1 MQRSRS
7 QVLFSYLPESVYI
20 HDSGLTVRSYS
31 VRGEGIGDAINKAV
45 LLREVDRHLQN
56 WPEENR
62 QGFPASL
69 ATSRDEITIETPE
82 QVRYEIW
89 PLVFECA
96 NEQCKRIRT
105 VRSLEEISAHP
116 RCRFCRFPLRQLRY
130 FSAHRCGAIKQMY
143 VPKCDLHGYDHV
155 YFEDT
160 GSFLTAVFRCRECG
174 GQIVRRTAQT
184 PCGCNLTDPDG
195 RAMMRAYT
203 VRDTRTF
210 YAQYVPLI
218 NFQSHVFKRLQE
230 HAERGAIAVASYLGL
245 IESISE
251 ALAEAED
258 RGGNRMPPQEWA
270 QAEAKYRTMGLSE
283 EDIQTLKKTK
293 GPKEFGLAAVR
304 DVPQSILDI
313 GTRRPVIERAMLFD
327 QEHHPEH
334 SLETARAEADKRGHV
349 GGVARLDMARTHA
362 SAMGIEAM
370 HVTWD
375 FPIALAAYGYTRGT
389 ADPTESR
396 ILSFRKPNQYQ
407 GKVPIFAVATKTE
420 AVILTLSPV
429 AVLRWLANS
438 GLGAGQ
444 VAEDPYGAK
453 TAILALYAAEELNP
467 EPAKAVRTLVHSV
480 AHCMLRALGD
490 GQVGFG
496 ESSLAEWVVPET
508 LTIAI
513 YANSLNSDTLGA
525 FWTLLNNRTL
535 EWLESSKQRV
545 YTCENDPLCHQREP
559 RACEQCMFLAFG
571 CQMFNDDLSRKTLAD
586 FWLNA

>member
-1 MQRSRS
+1 
-7 QVLFSYLPESVYI
+7 
-20 HDSGLTVRSYS
+20 
-31 VRGEGIGDAINKAV
+31 
-45 LLREVDRHLQN
+45 
-56 WPEENR
+56 
-62 QGFPASL
+62 
-69 ATSRDEITIETPE
+69 
-82 QVRYEIW
+82 
-89 PLVFECA
+89 
-96 NEQCKRIRT
+96 
-105 VRSLEEISAHP
+105 
-116 RCRFCRFPLRQLRY
+116 
-130 FSAHRCGAIKQMY
+130 
-143 VPKCDLHGYDHV
+143 
-155 YFEDT
+155 
-160 GSFLTAVFRCRECG
+160 
-174 GQIVRRTAQT
+174 
-184 PCGCNLTDPDG
+184 
-195 RAMMRAYT
+195 
-203 VRDTRTF
+203 
-210 YAQYVPLI
+210 
-218 NFQSHVFKRLQE
+218 
-230 HAERGAIAVASYLGL
+230 
-245 IESISE
+245 
-251 ALAEAED
+251 
-258 RGGNRMPPQEWA
+258 
-270 QAEAKYRTMGLSE
+270 
-283 EDIQTLKKTK
+283 
-293 GPKEFGLAAVR
+293 
-304 DVPQSILDI
+304 
-313 GTRRPVIERAMLFD
+313 MLFD

-349 GGVARLDMARTHA
+349 AAVGRLDMARSQAT
-362 SAMGIEAM
+362 AMGIEAM

-389 ADPTESR
+389 ADPSESR

-420 AVILTLSPV
+420 AVILTLSPL
-429 AVLRWLANS
+429 AVLRWLVNS

-444 VAEDPYGAK
+444 IPEDPYEAK
-453 TAILALYAAEELNP
+453 TAILAIYAAEELTP